1 VDAENRAVVPD
12 ELLPPVAPS
21 ARSHA
26 SPSKIAQRRH
36 LCGGGSADAATR
48 RQRAHHGAGG
58 LWSSAT
64 S

>member
-1 VDAENRAVVPD
+1 VPD

-26 SPSKIAQRRH
+26 SPSKIVQRRH
-36 LCGGGSADAATR
+36 LCGGGGSADAATR
-48 RQRAHHGAGG
+48 RQRAHHRAGDS
-58 LWSSAT
+58 WSSST